1 VILISRDVVLKVM
14 IYGHK
19 HRDRIDIISHILE
32 TANGSNIKK
41 TKIMNTTFLSYYQ
54 LNEYLRVL
62 TGGDLLRYNLD
73 TRTYKTTEKGLRFL
87 STRNQMDQMMAAL
100 TPAQV

>member
-1 VILISRDVVLKVM
+1 M

-19 HRDRIDIISHILE
+19 YHDRIDIISHILE

-62 TGGDLLRYNLD
+62 TGGDLLCYDLD
-73 TRTYKTTEKGLRFL
+73 TRTFKTTEKGLRFL
-87 STRNQMDQMMAAL
+87 NTRNQMDQMMAAL